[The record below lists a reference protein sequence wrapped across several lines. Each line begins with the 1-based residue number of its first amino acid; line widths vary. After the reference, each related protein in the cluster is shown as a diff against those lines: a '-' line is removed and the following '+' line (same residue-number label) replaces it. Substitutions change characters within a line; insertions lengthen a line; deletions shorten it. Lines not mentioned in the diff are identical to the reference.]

1 MEQIPLYKGKRKNI
15 LVIGGGGI
23 KGLSALGA
31 LKYLEDQ
38 DIICFPE
45 ILAGTS
51 VGAVIC
57 FFINIGYSSKD
68 VYDILEQI
76 DFTKLVKYI
85 EPENLLCDPCFG
97 ISSPEPILQVIYSCM
112 KIKNIKKNITFKE
125 LFIQTQ
131 SKLIITGTCLNEV
144 SLKYFSVDTYPDM
157 PILKALRI
165 TISIPFIFRPYLFEE
180 KLWVD
185 GGCMN
190 NFPIELFNDKLDDVI
205 GIYLDDEY
213 KVLKDINEVQDYFFR
228 VFKCVFRG
236 LNLNKL
242 EIYKKYLIHIITSGN
257 HSTNWEISQEDK
269 KMLYELGL
277 SQAQKYIDSQD
288 YNN

>member
-15 LVIGGGGI
+15 LIISGGGI

-31 LKYLEDQ
+31 LKYLEDHE
-38 DIICFPE
+38 IICFPE
-45 ILAGTS
+45 IFAGTS

-57 FFINIGYSSKD
+57 FFINIGYSPKD

-85 EPENLLCDPCFG
+85 EPENLLIDPCFG
-97 ISSPEPILQVIYSCM
+97 LSSPEPILQVIYSCM

-125 LFIQTQ
+125 LFEQSQ
-131 SKLIITGTCLNEV
+131 SKLIITGTCLNDA
-144 SLKYFSVDTYPDM
+144 SIKYFSVDTYPNM

-190 NFPIELFNDKLDDVI
+190 NFPIELFNEKLDDVI

-213 KVLKDINEVQDYFFR
+213 EVLNDIGEVQDYFFR
-228 VFKCVFRG
+228 VFKCVLRG
-236 LNLNKL
+236 LNINKL
-242 EIYKKYLIHIITSGN
+242 EMYKKYFIHIITCGN
-257 HSTNWEISQEDK
+257 HSTNWEILIQDK
-269 KMLYELGL
+269 KMLYDLGWD
-277 SQAQKYIDSQD
+277 QATKYIDSQKYD
-288 YNN
+288 C